1 MENMKLA
8 LTLIGLLL
16 VLEGLPYAAS
26 PETMQKWLRQL
37 VELPPGQL
45 RAIGFV
51 SMILGFVLLL
61 FVRRSGLLP

>member
-1 MENMKLA
+1 MKLA

>member
-1 MENMKLA
+1 MKLT

-26 PETMQKWLRQL
+26 PESMQKWLRQL

>member
-1 MENMKLA
+1 MKLA

-26 PETMQKWLRQL
+26 PESMQKWLRQL